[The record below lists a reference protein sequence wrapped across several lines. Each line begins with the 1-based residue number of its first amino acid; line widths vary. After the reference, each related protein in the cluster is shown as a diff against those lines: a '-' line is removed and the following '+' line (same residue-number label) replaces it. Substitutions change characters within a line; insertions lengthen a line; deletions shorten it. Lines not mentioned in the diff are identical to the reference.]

1 MNPDGIQSPPRPR
14 RTQQQPLTCEELMC
28 EGGFDCIVRQQ
39 QQGGGGEG
47 EGEGGRRMGA
57 ICKRRRR
64 SIDDRKMDSRVPSDE
79 GRRFND
85 RRGPLRNSGG
95 RSNNN

>member
-1 MNPDGIQSPPRPR
+1 MNPDGIRSPPRPR
-14 RTQQQPLTCEELMC
+14 RTQQRPLTCEELMC

-57 ICKRRRR
+57 ICKRRR
-64 SIDDRKMDSRVPSDE
+64 SMDDRKMDSRVPSDE
-79 GRRFND
+79 GRRFDN
-85 RRGPLRNSGG
+85 RQGPSRNSGG
-95 RSNNN
+95 RSISN